1 MDWFLY
7 DNGLRH
13 GRVNVD
19 DKKIITNKDQFMTH
33 LPQYMQRQAK

>member
-13 GRVNVD
+13 VVVNVFLANLR
-19 DKKIITNKDQFMTH
+19 ITPFEKYTQNPFK
-33 LPQYMQRQAK
+33 R